1 MVQCCTGFPLSN
13 ESGIHQPDLSSE
25 ELEAN
30 TVKVKKHHAMMAGF
44 DKFSIRMAKRY
55 TEVRDCLDAERFE
68 EAYSLLADI
77 GISHARTS
85 LSLRN
90 MLVKDGKLMEDK

>member
-1 MVQCCTGFPLSN
+1 M
-13 ESGIHQPDLSSE
+13 
-25 ELEAN
+25 
-30 TVKVKKHHAMMAGF
+30 KKHHAMMTGF
-44 DKFSIRMAKRY
+44 DKFSARMAERY
-55 TEVRDCLDAERFE
+55 REVRDCLDAERYE

-90 MLVKDGKLMEDK
+90 MLVKQGKLSEEK